1 MTQTNLQI
9 TWTSLG
15 EKMSTNRQIIKGLQD
30 IVKDVPGQ
38 AYDYF
43 VAETPIRSGNARRNT
58 RIRNTTIKADYAYA
72 GRLDEGWS
80 SQSPAG
86 MSDPTLTY
94 IDNLITRNARK
105 F

>member
-1 MTQTNLQI
+1 
-9 TWTSLG
+9 
-15 EKMSTNRQIIKGLQD
+15 MSTRRQIIKGLED
-30 IVKDVPGQ
+30 ILKDVPEQ

-72 GRLDEGWS
+72 DRLDNGWS
-80 SQSPAG
+80 SQSPDG
-86 MSDPTLTY
+86 MTEPTIDY
-94 IDNLITRNARK
+94 IDRLITNNLRK